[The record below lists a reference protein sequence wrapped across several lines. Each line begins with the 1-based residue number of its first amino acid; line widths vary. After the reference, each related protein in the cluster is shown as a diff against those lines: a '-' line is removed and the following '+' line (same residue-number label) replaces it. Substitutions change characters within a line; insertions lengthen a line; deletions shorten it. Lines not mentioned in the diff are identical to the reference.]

1 MKRILSLSMFAL
13 GLMQGWAQQE
23 TIPAFTK
30 IKIEEPVSVVLI
42 KSNEFKIDK
51 GNYKSLGYEV
61 KNGVLDFEINSF
73 PKMNEKIKVYYQTL
87 ESISIEGIGSVE
99 TAENDALTAEKF
111 TLKSEGVTKINLQLN
126 IKQFNLTSEGAGTIV
141 LKGNADE
148 FSAKLEG
155 AVKLDAKNL
164 STNATTI
171 EAEGAGSFSAKAAN
185 QLTIVAEGM
194 VKGEYFGNPPT
205 TNIKVSGL
213 SKIVNAQNGQEFSD
227 ARNSNPNDTTKV
239 KIGKRKFII
248 TPEYEEVKPNKKD
261 RKEFKNVF
269 SGYELGL
276 QTLTVNGFNTNMPAN
291 YNFLQ
296 TNVSR
301 SWHHAI
307 YFWEDDIHIIKNKM
321 SLASG
326 VGLEFGHLGFDNNRM
341 LQANQST
348 ISADSNNQALIRNR
362 LTNIGIN
369 IPLVIKFAPGTAKG
383 RSKGFHIAAGVI
395 ATYVASSNLYARST
409 ALGYKQEWTITDDF
423 NVNPF
428 RATATIRVGY
438 GSLRLFANYNLTP
451 YFKRTNTDA
460 NGGNAPD
467 FRVATV
473 GLTLIPF

>member
-1 MKRILSLSMFAL
+1 MKKIIGLTTLCL
-13 GLMQGWAQQE
+13 GFMQSWAQQE
-23 TIPAFTK
+23 VVPVFNK
-30 IKIEEPVSVVLI
+30 IKIEEPVSIILI
-42 KSNEFKIDK
+42 KSNESKIDK
-51 GNYKSLGYEV
+51 GMYKSLVFNVE
-61 KNGVLDFEINSF
+61 NGVLDFELSSF
-73 PKMNEKIKVYYQTL
+73 PKINDKIKVYYQSL
-87 ESISIEGIGSVE
+87 ESVSIEGIGSVE
-99 TAENDALTAEKF
+99 TAENEALAAENF
-111 TLKSEGVTKINLQLN
+111 MLNAEGVSKVNLQLN
-126 IKQFNLTSEGAGTIV
+126 VKSFKLTSEGAGTIT
-141 LKGNADE
+141 LKGNAE
-148 FSAKLEG
+148 SFNANLEG
-155 AVKLDAKNL
+155 AVKLDAKQFN
-164 STNATTI
+164 TNITTI
-171 EAEGAGSFSAKAAN
+171 EASGAGSFSAKAAN
-185 QLTIVAEGM
+185 QINIVADGI
-194 VKGEYFGNPPT
+194 VKGEYFGNPPI

-227 ARNSNPNDTTKV
+227 SRNNNPSDTTKV

-248 TPEYEEVKPNKKD
+248 TPEYEEVKKDNKG

-276 QTLTVNGFNTNMPAN
+276 QALTVNGFNTNMPAN
-291 YNFLQ
+291 YRFLQ

-307 YFWEDDIHIIKNKM
+307 YLWEDDIHIIKNKV

-326 VGLEFGHLGFDNNRM
+326 VGLEFGHIGFDDNRM
-341 LQANQST
+341 LQANQQA

-362 LTNIGIN
+362 LTNIGLN
-369 IPLVIKFAPGTAKG
+369 IPLLIKFAPGTAKG
-383 RSKGFHIAAGVI
+383 RNKGFHLAAGVI
-395 ATYVASSNLYARST
+395 GTYVMSANLYARST

-428 RATATIRVGY
+428 RATATVRIGY

-451 YFKRTNTDA
+451 YFKRTNTDK